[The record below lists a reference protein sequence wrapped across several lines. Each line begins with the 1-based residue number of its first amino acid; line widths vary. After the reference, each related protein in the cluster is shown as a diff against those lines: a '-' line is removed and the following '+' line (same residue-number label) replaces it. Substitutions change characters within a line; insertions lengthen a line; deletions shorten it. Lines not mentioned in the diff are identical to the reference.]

1 MQMEW
6 VFMGAV
12 AVTAVILV
20 LVIRRT
26 VRMCAKTIFAQAEE
40 PTPEEVKASQTPQ
53 ALPEEVGMLPEE
65 LVRAEIEQAG
75 QKAVLL
81 WVQAV
86 NSRNPDLLEG
96 TGLQGAFAALQER
109 QVVREERERFEQPKV
124 HQSVICEIDPLHTR
138 LVICVSA
145 QAIHYTASR
154 GQLVRGREDLPEQM
168 LWQLV
173 CENYREQPLQ
183 FQQIVQIK

>member
-53 ALPEEVGMLPEE
+53 ALPE
-65 LVRAEIEQAG
+65 
-75 QKAVLL
+75 
-81 WVQAV
+81 
-86 NSRNPDLLEG
+86 
-96 TGLQGAFAALQER
+96 
-109 QVVREERERFEQPKV
+109 
-124 HQSVICEIDPLHTR
+124 
-138 LVICVSA
+138 
-145 QAIHYTASR
+145 
-154 GQLVRGREDLPEQM
+154 QM